1 MGTEAAGNCFLQGS
15 PSDIRK
21 DCLCVTRVAPRNYM
35 QQTNLCE
42 LEMLE
47 HCYYS
52 PLKTLCKEN
61 NVPTYLFFFYQTK
74 WFLFYSTFSIQQKI
88 FSSGFLA
95 WTLKPRK
102 MCLFYDSLNRN
113 HALYHFQ
120 VAECTWT
127 SNHKTT
133 FAF

>member
-21 DCLCVTRVAPRNYM
+21 DCLCVTGVVPRNYM

-61 NVPTYLFFFYQTK
+61 NVPTYFFFF
-74 WFLFYSTFSIQQKI
+74 FLPNKMISILFSFFNPAENIQLRI
-88 FSSGFLA
+88 FGMNSV
-95 WTLKPRK
+95 KPK
-102 MCLFYDSLNRN
+102 KCICFISLNRN
-113 HALYHFQ
+113 CALYHFQ
-120 VAECTWT
+120 VAECT
-127 SNHKTT
+127 
-133 FAF
+133 